1 MCHVS
6 FVTRRKR
13 PAAPRGPNPRS
24 SYSPNEPK
32 TLLSWFFK
40 VVVLPNLV
48 DSHLDFLSSLHCTPP
63 LPSALP
69 ALTGQPANRPITAQ
83 QKSVSTNRSLCSRS
97 GCMEHT
103 VVLGSGCIPSKA
115 DLFEHHPITWPQP
128 YAQGVSQVTL
138 KPSHLARERKERAGL
153 MTQGFVVRGLQP
165 YTDQPHGLLSHMC
178 Y

>member
-1 MCHVS
+1 MS
-6 FVTRRKR
+6 FVTRRNSAAGGPKPKDRLYSHESTKNTLRLVFQCENR
-13 PAAPRGPNPRS
+13 P
-24 SYSPNEPK
+24 
-32 TLLSWFFK
+32 
-40 VVVLPNLV
+40 
-48 DSHLDFLSSLHCTPP
+48 DSRKLGFLSSLHCTPP
-63 LPSALP
+63 LLSALP
-69 ALTGQPANRPITAQ
+69 ALTGQPAHRPIRVQ
-83 QKSVSTNRSLCSRS
+83 QKSVSTNQRRRFYW
-97 GCMEHT
+97 GCTGHT
-103 VVLGSGCIPSKA
+103 IVLGSGCIPSKA

>member
-1 MCHVS
+1 MSRMCHVS

-13 PAAPRGPNPRS
+13 PAAPGGPNPRS
-24 SYSPNEPK
+24 SYSPGGPK

-83 QKSVSTNRSLCSRS
+83 QISVSTNRRLRSRS
-97 GCMEHT
+97 GCTEHT
-103 VVLGSGCIPSKA
+103 IVLGSGCIPSKG
-115 DLFEHHPITWPQP
+115 DLFGHRLTTWPRAPEQ
-128 YAQGVSQVTL
+128 QV
-138 KPSHLARERKERAGL
+138 HL
-153 MTQGFVVRGLQP
+153 
-165 YTDQPHGLLSHMC
+165 DQPQKP
-178 Y
+178 

>member
-1 MCHVS
+1 MSRMCHVS

-24 SYSPNEPK
+24 SYSPDEPK

-83 QKSVSTNRSLCSRS
+83 QKSVSTNRRLRSRS
-97 GCMEHT
+97 GCTEHT
-103 VVLGSGCIPSKA
+103 IVLGSGCIPSKG
-115 DLFEHHPITWPQP
+115 DLFGHRLTTWPRAPEQ
-128 YAQGVSQVTL
+128 QVHL
-138 KPSHLARERKERAGL
+138 DRPQKP
-153 MTQGFVVRGLQP
+153 
-165 YTDQPHGLLSHMC
+165 
-178 Y
+178 

>member
-13 PAAPRGPNPRS
+13 PAAPRGPSPWS
-24 SYSPNEPK
+24 SYSPGGPK

-83 QKSVSTNRSLCSRS
+83 QKSVSTNRRLRSRS
-97 GCMEHT
+97 GCTEHT
-103 VVLGSGCIPSKA
+103 IVLGSGCIPSKG
-115 DLFEHHPITWPQP
+115 DLFGHRLTTWPRAPEQ
-128 YAQGVSQVTL
+128 QVHL
-138 KPSHLARERKERAGL
+138 DRPQKPWQIQEREE
-153 MTQGFVVRGLQP
+153 
-165 YTDQPHGLLSHMC
+165 
-178 Y
+178 